1 MLSLFD
7 SLTLFDNPTENT
19 LRHEDT
25 KKCKLVW
32 ENLRREIRPALALAD
47 RKVGENVCSM
57 PLYALLLDAFFLLY
71 FIKDEIF
78 TFRMD

>member
-19 LRHEDT
+19 LRHENT

-47 RKVGENVCSM
+47 RKVVENVCSM
-57 PLYALLLDAFFLLY
+57 PLHTLLLDAFFFARLY
-71 FIKDEIF
+71 K
-78 TFRMD
+78 R